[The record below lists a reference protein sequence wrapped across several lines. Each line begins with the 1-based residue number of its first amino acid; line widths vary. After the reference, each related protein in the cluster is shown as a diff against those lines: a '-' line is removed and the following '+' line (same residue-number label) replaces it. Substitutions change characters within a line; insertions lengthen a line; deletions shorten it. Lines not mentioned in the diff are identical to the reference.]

1 MAKAAIILCQEGLSQ
16 AKPPA
21 ISYDTS
27 RGEIRRLSG
36 WEGDMRMIQ
45 PAMQFRVRFFT
56 VLVLT
61 MTILLPLESV
71 FGSGIARR
79 DAVRSEEQHR
89 QEAVQLAKEAADH
102 GKQGDVGLLL
112 SSAEAALQHA
122 FKAGKDSRVDAG
134 ITELKQ
140 ALEQGSA
147 GHGDV
152 AIQHAEHAV
161 IHLSG
166 K

>member
-1 MAKAAIILCQEGLSQ
+1 
-16 AKPPA
+16 
-21 ISYDTS
+21 
-27 RGEIRRLSG
+27 
-36 WEGDMRMIQ
+36 MRMIQ
-45 PAMQFRVRFFT
+45 PAMQFSVRFAT

-61 MTILLPLESV
+61 MTIILPLQSV

-89 QEAVQLAKEAADH
+89 QEAVQLAKEAVDH
-102 GKQGDVGLLL
+102 GKQGHAGLFL

-140 ALEQGSA
+140 AIEQGSA

-152 AIQHAEHAV
+152 AIQHAEQAV

>member
-1 MAKAAIILCQEGLSQ
+1 
-16 AKPPA
+16 
-21 ISYDTS
+21 
-27 RGEIRRLSG
+27 
-36 WEGDMRMIQ
+36 MRMIQ
-45 PAMQFRVRFFT
+45 PAMQFRVRFAT

-61 MTILLPLESV
+61 MTILLPLASV

-89 QEAVQLAKEAADH
+89 QEAVQLAKKAADH
-102 GKQGDVGLLL
+102 GKQGDVGLFR

-122 FKAGKDSRVDAG
+122 FKAGTDSRVDAG
-134 ITELKQ
+134 IVELKQ
-140 ALEQGSA
+140 ALEQERA
-147 GHGDV
+147 GHADV
-152 AIQHAEHAV
+152 AIQHAEQAV

>member
-1 MAKAAIILCQEGLSQ
+1 
-16 AKPPA
+16 
-21 ISYDTS
+21 
-27 RGEIRRLSG
+27 
-36 WEGDMRMIQ
+36 MRMIQ
-45 PAMQFRVRFFT
+45 PATQLSVRFAT

-61 MTILLPLESV
+61 MTIILPLQSV

-89 QEAVQLAKEAADH
+89 QEAVQLTKEAVDH
-102 GKQGDVGLLL
+102 GKQGQVGLFL

-122 FKAGKDSRVDAG
+122 FKAGKDVHVDAG

-147 GHGDV
+147 GHGDL
-152 AIQHAEHAV
+152 AIQHAEQAV
-161 IHLSG
+161 LHLSG

>member
-1 MAKAAIILCQEGLSQ
+1 
-16 AKPPA
+16 
-21 ISYDTS
+21 
-27 RGEIRRLSG
+27 
-36 WEGDMRMIQ
+36 MRMIQ
-45 PAMQFRVRFFT
+45 PAMQFRVRFAAL
-56 VLVLT
+56 LVLT
-61 MTILLPLESV
+61 MTILLPSESV

-102 GKQGDVGLLL
+102 VKQGDVGLFL

-122 FKAGKDSRVDAG
+122 FKAGKDSRVEAG

-140 ALEQGSA
+140 ALEQERA
-147 GHGDV
+147 GHAD
-152 AIQHAEHAV
+152 AATQHAEQAV
-161 IHLSG
+161 THLSG

>member
-1 MAKAAIILCQEGLSQ
+1 MSGGSVAG
-16 AKPPA
+16 KPPA

-27 RGEIRRLSG
+27 RGEIRRLPG

-45 PAMQFRVRFFT
+45 PAMQFRVRFAT

-102 GKQGDVGLLL
+102 GKQGDVGLFL
-112 SSAEAALQHA
+112 STVEAALQHA
-122 FKAGKDSRVDAG
+122 FKAGKDSRVEAG

-152 AIQHAEHAV
+152 AIQHAEQAV